1 MLDNDSILKSC
12 LILAWQPIFYLESCS
27 FVPKVKEFRNYYLD
41 DYDVPEKPTTNPF
54 EKIVANVTEW
64 EVSEEELEFNS
75 DYSYDYDTDSSN
87 DE

>member
-1 MLDNDSILKSC
+1 MILYWNLAWFLLDNQFSLLNLARSFQKWKSSETIIYMTMMF
-12 LILAWQPIFYLESCS
+12 LRRQQ
-27 FVPKVKEFRNYYLD
+27 
-41 DYDVPEKPTTNPF
+41 TTNPF
-54 EKIVANVTEW
+54 EMIVANVTEW